1 MLAAGVL
8 FASCGDEPSPDKPLA
23 SVTERTVLIY
33 QVANRNGLD
42 GNCGADSAEML
53 KAAENGMIPENC
65 RVIVFNRRTGR
76 SQSLM
81 ELTEKGFEPIKT
93 YTDDYSSVDGERM
106 LEVFNDL
113 EKYAPAKSYGLIFW
127 GHGTGWLQDGKQKAP
142 QRRSYGGDN
151 REWMNITTLRTT
163 LSLGPRFD
171 YLYFD
176 CCFMA
181 GVEVAY
187 ELADVSP
194 YMAFST
200 MEIAAEGMPYDRTLG
215 SFFRPMPEG
224 LIDAASKTVD
234 YYREWKQI
242 GTRPEFSLSSFGGRY
257 CTMSVVETAH
267 LQTLASA
274 VKTVYEK
281 TPSANPSDMTPQRYG
296 RGLYVSYYFDLGKYV
311 SDLCV
316 DSAGT
321 ERFEGATDALGAV
334 NSALE
339 KCVIYNGYMDYVFGG
354 ATPLLHCSGLS
365 TYIMTSPGSS
375 TTKNYKDLSWYSD
388 IASRLT
394 IE

>member
-1 MLAAGVL
+1 MMAACTL
-8 FASCGDEPSPDKPLA
+8 FASCGDEPTPDKPVVA
-23 SVTERTVLIY
+23 VTERTVLIY

-42 GNCGADSAEML
+42 GNCASDSAEMQ

-65 RVIVFNRRTGR
+65 KVLVFNRRTGR

-81 ELTEKGFEPIKT
+81 ELTSKGFKPIKT
-93 YTDDYSSVDGERM
+93 YTDDYSAVDGERM

-113 EKYAPAKSYGLIFW
+113 EKYAPAQSYGLIFW

-142 QRRSYGGDN
+142 KKRSYGGDN
-151 REWMNITTLRTT
+151 GQWMNITTLRTT
-163 LSLGPRFD
+163 LAFGPRFD

-176 CCFMA
+176 CCFMG

-200 MEIAAEGMPYDRTLG
+200 MEIAAEGMPYDRTLA

-224 LIDAASKTVD
+224 LIDAATKTVD

-267 LQTLASA
+267 LPALASA

-281 TPSANPSDMTPQRYG
+281 TPSANPADMIPQPYG
-296 RGLYVSYYFDLGKYV
+296 RGLYASYYFDLGKYV

-354 ATPLLHCSGLS
+354 ATPLRHSSGLS
-365 TYIMTSPGSS
+365 TYIMTSSTSS